1 MCRPEEWMDVV
12 EFDNTWAMVAVRYI
26 YIYIY
31 NILKKIVLN
40 PLIQIHTPSP

>member
-31 NILKKIVLN
+31 IIF
-40 PLIQIHTPSP
+40 